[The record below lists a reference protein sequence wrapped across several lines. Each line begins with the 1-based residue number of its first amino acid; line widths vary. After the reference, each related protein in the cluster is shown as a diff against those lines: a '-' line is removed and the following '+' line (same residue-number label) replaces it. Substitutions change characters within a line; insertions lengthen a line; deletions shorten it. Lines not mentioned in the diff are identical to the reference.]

1 MRLVS
6 SSWADLLE
14 LLAAEVVEL
23 WEACDLTGMPPV
35 GTPPVGTPPGEMPPV
50 ETPPV
55 ETPPDADGGG
65 EARARGGAARG
76 AEGGSEGL
84 TLAGLGATSGPP
96 RAARRR
102 FLASGISMVV
112 IYFLL

>member
-14 LLAAEVVEL
+14 LLAAEMVEL

-35 GTPPVGTPPGEMPPV
+35 ETPPVETPPV

-112 IYFLL
+112 TYFLL

>member
-14 LLAAEVVEL
+14 LLAAEMVEL

-35 GTPPVGTPPGEMPPV
+35 ETPPV
-50 ETPPV
+50 ETPLV

-76 AEGGSEGL
+76 AEGSSEGL